1 MDLTLSDDR
10 KWSRATRRHVHAPE
24 HEWFAVCSPGVEGIL
39 AAEMKEI
46 GLHPTEMTLGGVTF
60 MGKLADGYLANL
72 RLRTA
77 GRILVRLATFTC
89 RAPEDI
95 VNHARKIPWEAWIS
109 SDIPLKISAVTTESR
124 INSTG
129 LVANKVVDA
138 IADRLAGLGQP
149 MVALALKE
157 DSDFQRLQIRLE
169 SNKMTVSLDSTGEN
183 LHRRGY
189 RVDSVK
195 APIRETL
202 AASILLFAGYDGT
215 QPLCD
220 PMCGSGTFPIEAA
233 LIGAKIAPGQYRDF
247 QFQKWPSFRPA
258 TWDYLLKSA
267 KSKLPATLEIYGFDR
282 NERAI
287 LAAKSNVARADL
299 ATFIQLEKADFMRL
313 EPPSVKPGLVVMN
326 PPYGLRLQNSSDV
339 VKILNKFGTRLAN
352 AWKGWRYA
360 IVLPPGFEKLNLPID
375 SRLLIKHGGLN
386 VTVVAGEI

>member
-24 HEWFAVCSPGVEGIL
+24 HEWFAVCSPGVEEIL

-109 SDIPLKISAVTTESR
+109 GDFPLKISAVTTESR

-149 MVALALKE
+149 MVGLALKE

-169 SNKMTVSLDSTGEN
+169 SNRMTVSLDSTGKTCIA
-183 LHRRGY
+183 
-189 RVDSVK
+189 VV
-195 APIRETL
+195 
-202 AASILLFAGYDGT
+202 
-215 QPLCD
+215 
-220 PMCGSGTFPIEAA
+220 IE
-233 LIGAKIAPGQYRDF
+233 L
-247 QFQKWPSFRPA
+247 
-258 TWDYLLKSA
+258 
-267 KSKLPATLEIYGFDR
+267 
-282 NERAI
+282 
-287 LAAKSNVARADL
+287 
-299 ATFIQLEKADFMRL
+299 
-313 EPPSVKPGLVVMN
+313 
-326 PPYGLRLQNSSDV
+326 
-339 VKILNKFGTRLAN
+339 TR
-352 AWKGWRYA
+352 
-360 IVLPPGFEKLNLPID
+360 
-375 SRLLIKHGGLN
+375 
-386 VTVVAGEI
+386 